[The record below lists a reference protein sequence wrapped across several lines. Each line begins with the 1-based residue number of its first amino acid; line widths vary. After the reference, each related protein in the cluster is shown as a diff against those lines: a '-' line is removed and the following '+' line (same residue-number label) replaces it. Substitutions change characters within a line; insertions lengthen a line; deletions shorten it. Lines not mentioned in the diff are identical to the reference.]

1 MNILN
6 AWAGHIIAT
15 LTIGFAW
22 WGLHSQAKSLHKN
35 NIKLTAIAK
44 LQRELDAVKKL
55 WVILGFYQAIT
66 KQTIAK
72 IDDCLA
78 ETCPLD
84 SIPMILQHWSS
95 HYASFRNTASVI
107 FDELRAEEAEIF
119 CNFLAQA
126 FTAER
131 ILVISELANEAEES
145 VKSKLIIKKDILN
158 ECDDQFVE
166 LARCADK
173 AIKDI
178 TKKLNS

>member
-1 MNILN
+1 MNEIVMWVSNL
-6 AWAGHIIAT
+6 
-15 LTIGFAW
+15 LSFFAIVVAAIVLIW
-22 WGLHSQAKSLHKN
+22 QTDKQHKN

-131 ILVISELANEAEES
+131 ILVISELANETEED
-145 VKSKLIIKKDILN
+145 VKGKLIVKKGMLN
-158 ECDDQFVE
+158 ECNDQFVE
-166 LARCADK
+166 LARCANK